1 MTELAPFQVARP
13 RDIETAIALCSANAQ
28 SRYVAG
34 GTDLIVNMR
43 RGIRRPELLI
53 DLTGLD
59 ALNEFEMTDAGAR
72 IGAGVTLG
80 RFAADPGVRE
90 RYRGAAEAAEAIAGP
105 GHRSMATVGGNLC
118 LDTRCIYYN
127 QSEWWR
133 RSNQYCLK
141 HRGDTCHVAPQGQR
155 CHAAFSGDLA
165 PALMVLGTEV
175 EIAGPGGRRRIPLA
189 DLYAEDG
196 RAHLKLA
203 LGELLIC
210 LQLPSAPPP
219 SAYAKVRLRG
229 AIDFPLAGVAV
240 CLAIVDGIV
249 STLRVGVTGT
259 NSRPFLL
266 EGTDSFVGRPLDD
279 EALGRLDK
287 LVQKQVQPMRTT
299 LASANYRRLAA
310 AALARRLA
318 IRLAGAKGMNR
329 TGIFGGSNF

>member
-13 RDIETAIALCSANAQ
+13 RDVEAAIALCSANAQ

-43 RGIRRPELLI
+43 RGIRRPDLLI

-59 ALNEFEMTDAGAR
+59 ALNEFEINGAGSR
-72 IGAGVTLG
+72 IGAGVTLARLAG
-80 RFAADPGVRE
+80 DPGIRE
-90 RYRGAAEAAEAIAGP
+90 RYRAAAEAAEAIAGP
-105 GHRSMATVGGNLC
+105 SHRSMATVGGNLC

-133 RSNQYCLK
+133 HANQYCLK

-165 PALMVLGTEV
+165 PALMALGAEID
-175 EIAGPGGRRRIPLA
+175 IAGPAGRRRIPLA

-203 LGELLIC
+203 QGELLLC
-210 LQLPSAPPP
+210 VQLPAAPPP
-219 SAYAKVRLRG
+219 STYAKARLRG
-229 AIDFPLAGVAV
+229 SIDFPLAGVAV
-240 CLAIVDGIV
+240 SLAMAEGVV
-249 STLRVGVTGT
+249 SALRVGLTGT

-266 EGTDSFVGRPLDD
+266 EGVDSFVGRPLDK
-279 EALGRLDK
+279 EALLRLDK

-299 LASANYRRLAA
+299 LVSANYRRLAA

-318 IRLAGAKGMNR
+318 ASLAGEQGKNE
-329 TGIFGGSNF
+329 

>member
-1 MTELAPFQVARP
+1 MSELAAFQIAFP
-13 RDIETAIALCSANAQ
+13 RDVEAAVALSSGHSQ

-43 RGIRRPELLI
+43 RGIRQPELLI
-53 DLTGLD
+53 DLTGVD
-59 ALNEFEMTDAGAR
+59 ALHEFEITSEGAR
-72 IGAGVTLG
+72 IGAGVTLA
-80 RFAADPGVRE
+80 RLAADPGIRE
-90 RYRGAAEAAEAIAGP
+90 RYRAAAEAAEAIAGP
-105 GHRSMATVGGNLC
+105 GHRSVATVGGNLC

-133 RSNQYCLK
+133 HANHYCLK
-141 HRGDTCHVAPQGQR
+141 HRGDTCHVAPQGHR

-165 PALMVLGTEV
+165 PALMVLGAEI
-175 EIAGPGGRRRIPLA
+175 EIAGPAVRRRIPLA

-203 LGELLIC
+203 PGELILC
-210 LQLPSAPPP
+210 VQLPAAPPP
-219 SAYAKVRLRG
+219 STYAKVRLRG
-229 AIDFPLAGVAV
+229 SIDFPLAGVAV
-240 CLAIVDGIV
+240 SLAMADGAV
-249 STLRVGVTGT
+249 TKLHVGLTGT

-266 EGTDSFVGRPLDD
+266 QGTENFVGRPLDD
-279 EALGRLDK
+279 EALAQLDK

-318 IRLAGAKGMNR
+318 ARLAGLKGK
-329 TGIFGGSNF
+329 T